1 MAIEP
6 DVSLSKETIYEG
18 RIFKVVREMVRIYTG
33 KEKQRDIV
41 VHPGAVAL
49 VVVDNDGKLI
59 LVNQYRHA
67 AGKVL
72 LEIPA
77 GTREANEDP
86 ETCAVRETQ
95 EETGYRPRKVE
106 RMGGF
111 FSAPGFCTE
120 YLHCYLLTD
129 LEEGREP
136 ADEDENIEVERLTVQ
151 EAIDA
156 IWSGRICDAKSIC
169 GIMMYANKL
178 GSS

>member
-6 DVSLSKETIYEG
+6 EVSLSKETIYDG
-18 RIFKVVREMVRIYTG
+18 RLFKVVKEKVRIHNG
-33 KEKQRDIV
+33 HEKPREIV

-67 AGKVL
+67 AGRVL

-77 GTREANEDP
+77 GTRELNEDP
-86 ETCAVRETQ
+86 EACAVRETQ

-120 YLHCYLLTD
+120 FLHCYLLTD

-136 ADEDENIEVERLTVQ
+136 GDEDENIEVERLTLQ
-151 EAIDA
+151 EAIAA

-169 GIMMYANKL
+169 GILMYANRI
-178 GSS
+178 S